1 MGFLINGQ
9 PLRVGRPFTDANGTQ
24 YPSNWLRLASEEEK
38 EAIGITWE
46 ADPVPV
52 DSRFYWDHDLPK
64 RLEDEPAVD
73 ENGDPVLDADGVQV
87 INKGLKTEWVA
98 QQKQQAGSLLAPTD
112 WYVTRKAET
121 DAAIP
126 ADVLAYRESVR
137 TISGTREGEINAC
150 TTTEELAALLTN
162 PAKVVNDA
170 GEMVANTE
178 PFITPFPDPLS

>member
-9 PLRVGRPFTDANGTQ
+9 PLQVGRPFTDANGTQ

-52 DSRFYWDHDLPK
+52 DRRFYWSEGNPK

-73 ENGDPVLDADGVQV
+73 ENGDAILGVDGNQAT
-87 INKGLKTEWVA
+87 NEGLKTVWIAE
-98 QQKQQAGSLLAPTD
+98 QKKQAGSLLAPTD

-121 DAAIP
+121 DVAIP
-126 ADVLAYRESVR
+126 ADVLAYRESIR
-137 TISGTREGEINAC
+137 TTSGTREGQINAC
-150 TTTEELAALLTN
+150 TTTEELVALLTN
-162 PAKVVNDA
+162 PAQVMNDN

-178 PFITPFPDPLS
+178 PFITPWPEAL